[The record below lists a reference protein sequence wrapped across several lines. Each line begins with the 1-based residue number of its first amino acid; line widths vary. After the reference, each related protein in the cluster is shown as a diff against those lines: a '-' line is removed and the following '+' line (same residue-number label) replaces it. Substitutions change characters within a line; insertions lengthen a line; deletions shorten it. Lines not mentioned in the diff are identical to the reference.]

1 MQSSVVKEV
10 EQKEEHRVLDTRGAG
25 HDEKSFKAVALLNLR
40 RVIAYIV
47 LIILALMSI
56 FTVYILIIN
65 STRTHGEIQTSF
77 SLLPGGNFAKNF
89 ESVINYSKLP
99 ILRSFLNS
107 FIVATLSATLCTYFS
122 ALTAYGIHMYDFK
135 LKKFLFVFILMVMM
149 VPGQV
154 GAIGLVKM
162 CSDLHITDSNNP
174 IIVYMPLVIPSIAS
188 PIVFFYMK
196 QYLESILPKEMVE
209 AARVDGAGEI
219 RIFHQMVLP
228 ILKPALAI
236 QFIFAFVASWNN
248 YFVPQLLLASK
259 PNAYKTIPMVLE
271 ALNDNSNPA
280 TFDLGRIYVIMLLAI
295 IPLLIV
301 YLVLSKFI
309 MKNLTSGS
317 VKG

>member
-1 MQSSVVKEV
+1 MQRTSENL
-10 EQKEEHRVLDTRGAG
+10 VLDTRGSGNDAT
-25 HDEKSFKAVALLNLR
+25 SFKAIAFLTVR

-47 LIILALMSI
+47 LVILALMSL
-56 FTVYILIIN
+56 FTIYILIIN
-65 STRTHGEIQTSF
+65 STRSHSEIQTSF
-77 SLLPGGNFAKNF
+77 SLIPGKSFGDNFML
-89 ESVINYSKLP
+89 VVNYTKLP
-99 ILRSFLNS
+99 IFRSFLNS
-107 FIVATLSATLCTYFS
+107 FIIAVLSATLCTYFS

-135 LKKFLFVFILMVMM
+135 LKKPLFAFILMVMM

-162 CSDLHITDSNNP
+162 CSDLHITDSDNP
-174 IIVYMPLVIPSIAS
+174 IIFYMPLILPSIAS

-248 YFVPQLLLASK
+248 YFVPQLLLSDK
-259 PNAYKTIPMVLE
+259 PNMYKTIPMVLE
-271 ALNDNSNPA
+271 LLNDNSNPA
-280 TFDLGRIYVIMLLAI
+280 TFDLGRIYVIMLFAI

-301 YLVLSKFI
+301 YLIFSKFI